1 MTDNAAGMTVRA
13 GCYFKF
19 GMSIPLAKVPFLRHF
34 GGDRGAPG
42 ADAAAGVAAEAAA
55 EAEGRGRSGR
65 QGAGVGVTPLAGGD
79 DVVKASLDRKA
90 IRLAGG
96 ETQQLVPKLVA
107 DRKTGCWD

>member
-42 ADAAAGVAAEAAA
+42 TEAPGIEAAAGVGDRSD
-55 EAEGRGRSGR
+55 GRGEGN
-65 QGAGVGVTPLAGGD
+65 AGGGGRRR
-79 DVVKASLDRKA
+79 RKS
-90 IRLAGG
+90 
-96 ETQQLVPKLVA
+96 QLGPKLSAAGTESRLLLGLKVYA
-107 DRKTGCWD
+107 KSLQALYRQ

>member
-1 MTDNAAGMTVRA
+1 MTGNAAGMTVRA

-55 EAEGRGRSGR
+55 EAEGRGQERETGSRGGGNASGGGR
-65 QGAGVGVTPLAGGD
+65 RRRKSQLGPESYPASWGRNPTAGT
-79 DVVKASLDRKA
+79 K
-90 IRLAGG
+90 I
-96 ETQQLVPKLVA
+96 
-107 DRKTGCWD
+107 GC